1 MPPDNPFILYSV
13 EQKNDFSALFR
24 GPRTVEHLIAA
35 GVGDEFM
42 FGSIEW
48 DKSLGRPLTP
58 EMADGFEIIV
68 THETIVDI
76 GDATGSAVH
85 PTPLITPSGTLGKWD
100 ADDENGRH
108 HVYFVASPIKRG
120 VAHTLE
126 VNLAPG
132 VDWSAITL
140 QGTWLRTMRPS
151 VRVFTKDISPT
162 WTEPFEVIAN
172 PFIFL
177 NP

>member
-1 MPPDNPFILYSV
+1 MPPDNPFIRYSV
-13 EQKNDFSALFR
+13 DQQNDFSTLIR
-24 GPRTVEHLIAA
+24 GARTLEHMIAA

-48 DKSLGRPLTP
+48 DKSLGKPLTP

-76 GDATGSAVH
+76 GDATGGPVH

-100 ADDENGRH
+100 AADENGRH
-108 HVYFVASPIKRG
+108 HVHFVASPIKRG
-120 VAHTLE
+120 VIHTVE
-126 VNLAPG
+126 IKLAG
-132 VDWSAITL
+132 VDWSALTL
-140 QGTWLRTMRPS
+140 PGTWLRNMQPS
-151 VRVFTKDISPT
+151 ARVFTKDISPA
-162 WTEPFEVIAN
+162 WTEPFEVIAS
-172 PFIFL
+172 PFIFI